1 MEPGRAPRRVD
12 IREGKLTH
20 RDKQSTKSFEDFYR
34 SHRDRVFRAL
44 LVTLRSPD
52 AATDAVDEAMARAL
66 ERWDKISEYNRPEA
80 WVYRV
85 AFNWAVSSW
94 RRTRREVQDVIVEPS
109 VEDGL
114 PEPEVARAL
123 SRLSVR
129 HRAVV
134 VCRYYLDWSTEDTAA
149 ALQISEGTV
158 KSRLSRALKKLA
170 TELGETR

>member
-1 MEPGRAPRRVD
+1 MERQQ
-12 IREGKLTH
+12 T
-20 RDKQSTKSFEDFYR
+20 QTFEDFYR
-34 SHRDRVFRAL
+34 SHRDPVFRAL
-44 LVTLRSPD
+44 LVTLRNPD
-52 AATDAVDEAMARAL
+52 AAIDAVDEAMARAL
-66 ERWDKISEYNRPEA
+66 ERWEKVSGFDRPEA

-85 AFNWAVSSW
+85 GLNWAVSAW
-94 RRTRREVQDVIVEPS
+94 RRNRREVQDILVEPS

-114 PEPEVARAL
+114 PEPEVVRAL

-170 TELGETR
+170 VELGETR